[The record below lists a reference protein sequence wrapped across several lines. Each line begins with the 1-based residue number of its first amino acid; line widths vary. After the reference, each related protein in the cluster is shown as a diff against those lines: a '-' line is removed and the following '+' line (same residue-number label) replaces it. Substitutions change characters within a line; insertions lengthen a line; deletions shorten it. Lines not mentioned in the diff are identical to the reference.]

1 MFAWIVVKI
10 SLARVLFGDEFVD
23 QLNLCDL
30 VIQRSFRL
38 LAFSQN
44 RISWHLLYFKI
55 FQFSK
60 TGAKLY
66 LFKQKLYPNLS
77 IYKTIGIYCCDP
89 TIL

>member
-10 SLARVLFGDEFVD
+10 SLARVLFRDEFVD

-30 VIQRSFRL
+30 VISPSFGL

-55 FQFSK
+55 F
-60 TGAKLY
+60 
-66 LFKQKLYPNLS
+66 
-77 IYKTIGIYCCDP
+77 
-89 TIL
+89 